1 MPPEQGS
8 PLVLLADIGGTN
20 ARFALARADEIGP
33 IATLRTTEHEDA
45 EAAIRAFL
53 DGAQLL
59 SPPQTAALACAGPV
73 ENGRVQ
79 LTNSSWQIDAERIR
93 SELGFKNVILVN
105 DFASVAWAIPR
116 LREADLHRIGG
127 GLGVAGAP
135 SVVLG
140 PGTGLGVAAYLPSG
154 VEGVAVVGEG
164 GHVSMP
170 SVTDRE
176 AEVVA
181 AARNDLD
188 HVSAERLLSGDGL
201 VRLYETL
208 ASLDGIEAPQ
218 RSAAEIT
225 SAATAQDAAICCTAF
240 SMFCEMLGT
249 VAGDLALTFGAR
261 GGVYIS
267 GGIVPKSRDA
277 FAASGFRRRFE
288 AKGRFRTY
296 LTQVPT
302 WIVMHPEPA
311 FLGLMRVLRGTA
323 SRS

>member
-45 EAAIRAFL
+45 GAAIRAFL
-53 DGAQLL
+53 DRAQLS

-79 LTNSSWQIDAERIR
+79 LTNSDWHIDAEQVC
-93 SELGFKNVILVN
+93 SELGFEDVILVN

-116 LREADLHRIGG
+116 LRETDLQRIGG
-127 GLGVAGAP
+127 GQGLAGAP
-135 SVVLG
+135 SVALG
-140 PGTGLGVAAYLPSG
+140 PGTGLGVAGFLSNDG
-154 VEGVAVVGEG
+154 EDVVIGGEG

-170 SVTDRE
+170 CVTDRE
-176 AEVVA
+176 AAVLA
-181 AARNDLD
+181 DIRKGLG

-201 VRLYETL
+201 VRLYNTV
-208 ASLDGIEAPQ
+208 ARLDGLEAPQ
-218 RSAAEIT
+218 RSPAEIT
-225 SAATAQDAAICCTAF
+225 DAATAEDGALCRAAF
-240 SMFCEMLGT
+240 DMFCEMLGT

-261 GGVYIS
+261 GGVYIA
-267 GGIVPKSRDA
+267 GGIVPKAKEA
-277 FAASGFRRRFE
+277 FANSRFRQRFE
-288 AKGRFRTY
+288 AKGRFRDY
-296 LTQVPT
+296 LAQIPT
-302 WIVMHPEPA
+302 WIVTHPEPA

-323 SRS
+323 SRP